1 MQCPQCQ
8 FEMRP
13 TDTVCPRCQ
22 GKGLPGQAVAPEL
35 AADDASSNGR
45 VILGF
50 FIPLLGGILYMKDR
64 ETRPKRARSA
74 GLGALIGCGC
84 WTAMIPVIFILAAI
98 LFPVFARARENA
110 RRASCQSNMK
120 QLTLATMQFTMDNN
134 GQLPDLSTPEAIRV
148 SLGRYVKD
156 PKIYTC
162 PSGGDYLGNPQVHRV
177 LIQSVSNPSQ
187 TPLLMETEGIHL
199 DGHNVSFVDGHVKW
213 YKAGEGRQ

>member
-1 MQCPQCQ
+1 MQCPQCR
-8 FEMRP
+8 FEMSP

-22 GKGLPGQAVAPEL
+22 GKGLPGQAPAPEL

-50 FIPLLGGILYMKDR
+50 FIPLVGGILYLKDR
-64 ETRPKRARSA
+64 ETRPKRARSS

-84 WTAMIPVIFILAAI
+84 WTATLPVIFILAAI

-120 QLTLATMQFTMDNN
+120 QLALAAFQYTMDHNE
-134 GQLPDLSTPEAIRV
+134 QLPDLSSPQAMRA

-156 PKIYTC
+156 PTIFTC
-162 PSGGDYLGNPQVHRV
+162 PSGGDYFGNPQVHRV
-177 LIQSVSNPSQ
+177 QISTVANPAQ
-187 TPLLMETEGIHL
+187 TPLLTEKEGIHL
-199 DGHNVSFVDGHVKW
+199 DGHNIAFVDGHVKW
-213 YKAGEGRQ
+213 YEVGNGEH